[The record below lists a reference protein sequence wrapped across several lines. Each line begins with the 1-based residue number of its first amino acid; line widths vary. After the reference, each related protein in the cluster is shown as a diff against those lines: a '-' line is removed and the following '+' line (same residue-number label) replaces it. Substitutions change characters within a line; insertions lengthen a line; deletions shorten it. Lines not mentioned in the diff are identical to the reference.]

1 MMGVPASHLMG
12 APPFQGT
19 TMAKKPK
26 AGKTRKTTVGE
37 RIHRFEE
44 AVHDHVLAAEVA
56 AEESAGYGSVT
67 TAVEAAEAAAVPEHE
82 LGHTK
87 PDHKDNAEAADG

>member
-1 MMGVPASHLMG
+1 MIGVPASHLTG
-12 APPFQGT
+12 ASPSQGT

-26 AGKTRKTTVGE
+26 AGKTRKATVGE

-82 LGHTK
+82 LGHAK

>member
-1 MMGVPASHLMG
+1 MIGVPAIHLTG
-12 APPFQGT
+12 ASPSQGT

-87 PDHKDNAEAADG
+87 PDHKDSAEAADG